1 MADFTRNIVLIG
13 MPGVGKSSA
22 GVILAKRLNMNFID
36 TDIYIQ
42 QQTGQSL
49 HNLIASSGLK
59 AFCDLE
65 ADLIT
70 KLNVNNHVIATG
82 GSVVYG
88 NNAMQH
94 LKKNGMVLW
103 LDLPYSQLAERLD
116 DLDAR
121 GVVMEP
127 RQSLEQLYNCRRP
140 FYEKYAALRID
151 TNALNV
157 DKVVT
162 LITKIITAY
171 Q

>member
-22 GVILAKRLNMNFID
+22 GVILAKQLNMNFID

-82 GSVVYG
+82 GSVVYD
-88 NNAMQH
+88 NNVMQH
-94 LKKNGMVLW
+94 LKKWYGFMAG
-103 LDLPYSQLAERLD
+103 P
-116 DLDAR
+116 
-121 GVVMEP
+121 
-127 RQSLEQLYNCRRP
+127 
-140 FYEKYAALRID
+140 ALFTTGRAFGRFRC
-151 TNALNV
+151 TGCGYGTQTV
-157 DKVVT
+157 FGT
-162 LITKIITAY
+162 II
-171 Q
+171 